1 MQVVTAAE
9 IFETSKVR
17 PGYEQIPYDSY
28 VDQIQAFSASDKAL
42 SVEREVDGPRWTV
55 GGKGER
61 VPRIEYLID
70 VARMELQ
77 ARDHRAI
84 SPAGGTPIFSSM
96 RITWPTAGFPSV
108 PTESVDSAPPFLR
121 KMPLDVLSREASF
134 LYASDFRTGKN
145 IFARG
150 ALMAADMDDRI
161 RNETAGKKS
170 LRDALQALLA
180 WSAQPHR
187 VFRTEE
193 LTEIFLAATGVDVQD
208 ILNRW
213 MNSPTD

>member
-1 MQVVTAAE
+1 
-9 IFETSKVR
+9 
-17 PGYEQIPYDSY
+17 
-28 VDQIQAFSASDKAL
+28 
-42 SVEREVDGPRWTV
+42 
-55 GGKGER
+55 
-61 VPRIEYLID
+61 
-70 VARMELQ
+70 
-77 ARDHRAI
+77 
-84 SPAGGTPIFSSM
+84 
-96 RITWPTAGFPSV
+96 
-108 PTESVDSAPPFLR
+108 
-121 KMPLDVLSREASF
+121 
-134 LYASDFRTGKN
+134 
-145 IFARG
+145 
-150 ALMAADMDDRI
+150 MAADMDDRI